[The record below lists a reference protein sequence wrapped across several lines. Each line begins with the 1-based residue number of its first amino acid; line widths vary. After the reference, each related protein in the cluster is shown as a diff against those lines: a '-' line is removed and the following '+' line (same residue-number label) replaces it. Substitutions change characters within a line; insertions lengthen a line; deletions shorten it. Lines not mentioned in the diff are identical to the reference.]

1 MQTVRVGW
9 IGVGLLGEAM
19 VERLLGSGHEV
30 VAWNREPESLARV
43 VARGAVPASS
53 PAEVGRAADVV
64 CLCVIDTAAVE
75 EVVFGRKG
83 IVRGPPRA
91 RILLDHSTAMPEPTA
106 RMAARLAAEA
116 GMAWVDAPVSG
127 GPGFARE
134 GRLTLMVGGDD
145 AAVEGVRPL
154 FGDVAA
160 NATHLGPVGSGQMA
174 KVINQAIC
182 GVGYVMLAEAV
193 RLAEASGLDAG
204 RIPGALA
211 GGHADS
217 VLLRYAFPKM
227 AMKDF
232 DPPASLVRQML
243 KDLRNVESEAGR
255 LGLCLPLVEAAAA
268 RFQAYYDAGGALRET
283 ASVIRLYED
292 AKAGGQ
298 DAARPA

>member
-1 MQTVRVGW
+1 VQKVRIGW

-19 VERLLGSGHEV
+19 VERLLASGHHV

-43 VARGAVPASS
+43 AAKGAVPASS
-53 PAEVGRAADVV
+53 PAEVGRAAEVV
-64 CLCVIDTAAVE
+64 CLCVLDTAAVE
-75 EVVFGRKG
+75 DVVFGPQG
-83 IVRGPPRA
+83 IVQGPPRA
-91 RILLDHSTAMPEPTA
+91 RILVDHSTTMPEPTA

-134 GRLTLMVGGDD
+134 GRLTLMVGGDEAEVD
-145 AAVEGVRPL
+145 GVRAL
-154 FGDVAA
+154 FGDLAA
-160 NATHLGPVGSGQMA
+160 NATHLGPIGAGQMA

-193 RLAEASGLDAG
+193 RLAEASGLDAS
-204 RIPGALA
+204 RIPAALA
-211 GGHADS
+211 GGHADG

-227 AMKDF
+227 AMRDF

-243 KDLRNVESEAGR
+243 KDLRNVESEARR
-255 LGLCLPLVEAAAA
+255 LALCLPLVEVAAA

-283 ASVIRLYED
+283 ASVICVYDD
-292 AKAGGQ
+292 AEAGGQ
-298 DAARPA
+298 DAAGPA